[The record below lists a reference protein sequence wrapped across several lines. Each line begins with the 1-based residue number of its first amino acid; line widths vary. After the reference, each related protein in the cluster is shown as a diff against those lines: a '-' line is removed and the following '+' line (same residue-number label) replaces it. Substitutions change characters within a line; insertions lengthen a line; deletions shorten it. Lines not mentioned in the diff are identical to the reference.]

1 MLRTRTRTRT
11 RTLSLTLTLPIS
23 LTVTQVTV
31 RNLLGRAER
40 VDLKMEVGQQK
51 STAFILSAA
60 KPRWLGTDTELTA
73 RVTKESLSHLKHSS
87 TLTLNLTLTLALTLA
102 LALTLTLTRRASRT
116 SSTRQP

>member
-73 RVTKESLSHLKHSS
+73 RVTKESFSHLKHSS
-87 TLTLNLTLTLALTLA
+87 FVEKLRTLSLAAVTGQREA
-102 LALTLTLTRRASRT
+102 GTGRG
-116 SSTRQP
+116 